1 MKKNQ
6 QQRNML
12 KEVITILRLG
22 PKNALT
28 MILKNWAQSTMVG
41 FPYLG
46 TWMWSGFLLAGFFPL
61 KIGDGVL
68 EG

>member
-28 MILKNWAQSTMVG
+28 MILKN
-41 FPYLG
+41 
-46 TWMWSGFLLAGFFPL
+46 
-61 KIGDGVL
+61 
-68 EG
+68 